1 VFYSAAGGHPFD
13 GEKAE
18 DGYGIGNCKEC
29 GKPWK
34 NKAHWRIA
42 AGGPG
47 SGRHPGGGVVR
58 QGKIVKW
65 GLTPKNEKIF
75 AKYGLKVKLVDA
87 KQLQPSEHSS
97 WRQALFTFMKS
108 PRDRKYLDGLTDGM
122 RAGKLV
128 YPLEVE
134 KNKSGGYDVMDGHN
148 RYVAAT
154 EAGETK
160 IAVFESPVEAKQ
172 DKFMEENL
180 DLQKVVKASAISAG
194 GPGSGWTTENGHVS
208 NLTPQDKGQK
218 LQKMGFFH
226 TDQGNY
232 GVGKEVWQ
240 HKDTG
245 TQVHVSK
252 YNAPNQPNLRK
263 FEVYKSNGDK
273 IFNGHQFSKAVE
285 KMQNTPMQKSEMK
298 PDTGPKTSLP
308 SGVKQYDPT
317 VKPSAL
323 EQLNVPKGGVK
334 TTEPSIPASEKNAV
348 LQDAGFHVAYTSK
361 LVETGQPTDV
371 WVHSTTQD
379 AVHVI
384 ATDPTHSS
392 WKYIPANGSPSTG
405 KMADDLKQAI
415 ANGGKPAAVD
425 KPTSSTKTSTPAA
438 PKTPD
443 IIPVTKEWWDKLDK
457 AASDNWVKGG
467 SSKMTGYSDKDKPN
481 DYHKDGTGWYGKVAS
496 AMGVPFSSV
505 KDAAHRIDSLQSSG
519 KTAEGGNK
527 IGAWSQSVVNN
538 VGQAGSVHLGTA
550 IEYAHAQQWIKENGM
565 ANSGNMSRGYSG
577 TGKTIDK
584 AVGYVKSQD
593 QITLLNTLV
602 HMQPKGFEVS
612 LPVNGVEGFSIK
624 SGWSKFTNE
633 KGAMVRLSNVD
644 PKNVIS
650 GWGMGGMVD
659 SYDGEKEWLL
669 AFKDSSMPIRTF
681 AGGNAKVEIIKGA
694 VMSAKDKIFWATLV
708 QLKKSGWNW
717 TVKGKKITITP
728 PGWFTDRKNIVLD
741 PDQMAAASVSSSSE
755 EAAVDNLSPGTIARE
770 MIRSKALGVS
780 SAAYKL
786 AGVTSFQGL
795 PISIENK
802 KGDVRSG
809 VAADGSKWT
818 IKMPFDYGY
827 IKGTKGAD
835 GQPVDCFIGPL
846 KDCKFAYIVHQTKFD
861 KSGYDED
868 KTMLGWPSAERA
880 EKAYRSAYNN
890 VDLFYSMSVIPMH
903 EFIKKVLST
912 KNHKRPG
919 KIHAEVAA

>member
-1 VFYSAAGGHPFD
+1 
-13 GEKAE
+13 
-18 DGYGIGNCKEC
+18 
-29 GKPWK
+29 
-34 NKAHWRIA
+34 
-42 AGGPG
+42 
-47 SGRHPGGGVVR
+47 
-58 QGKIVKW
+58 
-65 GLTPKNEKIF
+65 
-75 AKYGLKVKLVDA
+75 
-87 KQLQPSEHSS
+87 
-97 WRQALFTFMKS
+97 
-108 PRDRKYLDGLTDGM
+108 
-122 RAGKLV
+122 
-128 YPLEVE
+128 
-134 KNKSGGYDVMDGHN
+134 
-148 RYVAAT
+148 
-154 EAGETK
+154 
-160 IAVFESPVEAKQ
+160 
-172 DKFMEENL
+172 
-180 DLQKVVKASAISAG
+180 
-194 GPGSGWTTENGHVS
+194 
-208 NLTPQDKGQK
+208 
-218 LQKMGFFH
+218 MGFFH

-334 TTEPSIPASEKNAV
+334 TTEPSIPASGKNAV

-415 ANGGKPAAVD
+415 ATGGKPAAAD
-425 KPTSSTKTSTPAA
+425 KPSSTKTSTPSE

-443 IIPVTKEWWDKLDK
+443 MIPVTKEWWDKLDK

-467 SSKMTGYSDKDKPN
+467 SSVMTNYPSADKPN
-481 DYHKDGTGWYGKVAS
+481 DYHANATGWYGKVAA
-496 AMGVPFSSV
+496 AMGVPISSL
-505 KDAAHRIDSLQSSG
+505 KYAGDRIGNLQSGTTANSG
-519 KTAEGGNK
+519 NV
-527 IGAWSQSVVNN
+527 IGKWAQSVVNN
-538 VGQAGSVHLGTA
+538 VGQAGSVHPGTA
-550 IEYAHAQQWIKENGM
+550 IEYAHTQQWLKEQGGGDPVKGMPNGGTM
-565 ANSGNMSRGYSG
+565 ARGYQG
-577 TGKTIDK
+577 TGEMNKNAGFK
-584 AVGYVKSQD
+584 VSQA
-593 QITLLNTLV
+593 QITNLNNQV
-602 HMQPKGFEVS
+602 HLQPKGFEIS
-612 LPVNGVEGFSIK
+612 MPVNGVEGFSIK
-624 SGWSKFTNE
+624 PGWGQFSNE
-633 KGAMVRLSNVD
+633 KGAVVQLHNVD
-644 PKNVIS
+644 PKNVLS

-659 SYDGEKEWLL
+659 SYDTEKEWLL
-669 AFKDSSMPIRTF
+669 MFKDSSMPIRTF
-681 AGGNAKVEIIKGA
+681 AGGKNATVKVTGA
-694 VMSAKDKIFWATLV
+694 GEAVGAAVNDRLFWLGMV
-708 QLKKSGWNW
+708 QLKKDGWNW

-755 EAAVDNLSPGTIARE
+755 EAAVDNLSPGSIARE

-809 VAADGSKWT
+809 VDADGTKWSVV
-818 IKMPFDYGY
+818 MPESYGY

-835 GQPVDCFIGPL
+835 GSPIDCFVGPL
-846 KDCKFAYIVHQTKFD
+846 KDAKFAYICHINKTD
-861 KSGYDED
+861 GSGFDED
-868 KTMLGWPSAERA
+868 KTFIGFASATRA
-880 EKAYRSAYNN
+880 KAALLAAYSG
-890 VDLFYSMSVIPMH
+890 VDVFHSMTILPMH
-903 EFIKKVLST
+903 EFIKRVLST
-912 KNHKRPG
+912 KNSKRPH